1 MPGAY
6 CSQSRPGVPLEA
18 LQHQRFRPIDYEPAF
33 MRLENPPHPVVP
45 RASRR
50 AFAGLLLLALT
61 LAGTPSLAHPAG
73 SDRVDSREVKA
84 VFLVNFLSFAEWPPA
99 KLGAPPA
106 KLTITILGDPSFAA
120 LVERAAA
127 GRTVNGRPIAVHA
140 IEAPEQAV
148 TAYLVFIASSQARR
162 LPAVLRAVADATVLT
177 VGDTDGFARDGV
189 AINLYTFDNRVR
201 IEVNGTAAARA
212 GVRLSANLMRL
223 ARIVE

>member
-1 MPGAY
+1 M
-6 CSQSRPGVPLEA
+6 RP
-18 LQHQRFRPIDYEPAF
+18 
-33 MRLENPPHPVVP
+33 ENPQPPVMA
-45 RASRR
+45 RTRRR
-50 AFAGLLLLALT
+50 AFGGLLLLALA
-61 LAGTPSLAHPAG
+61 LASTPYRADGGA
-73 SDRVDSREVKA
+73 DRADSREVKA
-84 VFLVNFLSFAEWPPA
+84 VFVLNFLSFAEWPAA

-106 KLTITILGDPSFAA
+106 RLTVAILGDPSFAA

-127 GRTVNGRPIAVHA
+127 GRTVHGRPVTVRGID
-140 IEAPEQAV
+140 APEEA
-148 TAYLVFIASSQARR
+148 ASAHLVFIASSQARR

-201 IEVNGTAAARA
+201 IEVNSTAAARA